1 MSRKPG
7 SGAMIKA
14 NFHAEAI
21 AALEAGDA
29 ATASA
34 AISRDILAGMNFLL
48 ENSKFAD
55 EQALTLT
62 AS

>member
-1 MSRKPG
+1 
-7 SGAMIKA
+7 MIKA
-14 NFHAEAI
+14 NFHAE

-55 EQALTLT
+55 EQALT
-62 AS
+62 SIEEMDRHE